1 MIVPQYWA
9 EASLKKRINGRQVTV
24 KRFGWSDVSETEAQQ
39 HADNRAVAAMAEL
52 ESGKKIRPRESKV
65 AYNGADGIPI
75 REEIV
80 EQHNDCVITR
90 NSYGALCLNTPDVL
104 FADVDFEFEQGFS
117 SLLFSTFITVAIIT
131 GFLFDWLNISGNVLV
146 AVIVAAIILS
156 VILATLLSKLLLWM
170 AGGVEKRA
178 KNRIYK
184 FAKKHPDWHLRLY
197 RTPAGYRVLVMH
209 KTFDPTSEETWHF
222 FTALKSD
229 PIYMQMCKNQRCFRA
244 RISPKP
250 WRIGVETHIK
260 PRRAAWPINPD
271 KMPERIKWV
280 ADYEKAAHKY
290 ASCQFEE
297 KLGSSTVNSKA
308 EYVRSLHDKYSNANA
323 HWPIA

>member
-24 KRFGWSDVSETEAQQ
+24 KRFGWSDLSEVEAQQ
-39 HADNRAVAAMAEL
+39 HADNRAVEAMAEL
-52 ESGKKIRPRESKV
+52 ESGKKIRRRESKI
-65 AYNGADGIPI
+65 AYNGAEGIPI

-80 EQHNDCVITR
+80 AQHNDCVITR

-117 SLLFSTFITVAIIT
+117 FLLFSTFITVAIIT
-131 GFLFDWLNISGNVLV
+131 GFLSGWLNISGNVLV

-156 VILATLLSKLLLWM
+156 VILASLLSKLLLWM

-184 FAKKHPDWHLRLY
+184 FAKKHPDWHLRIY

-209 KTFDPTSEETWHF
+209 KTFDPVAKETEDF
-222 FTALKSD
+222 FSSLKAD
-229 PIYMQMCKNQRCFRA
+229 PIYRQMCKNQRCFRA
-244 RISPKP
+244 RVSPKP
-250 WRIGVETHIK
+250 WRIGVEAHLK
-260 PRRAAWPINPD
+260 PRPGVWPINSER
-271 KMPERIKWV
+271 MPERLKWIE
-280 ADYEKAAHKY
+280 AYEKASYKY

-297 KLGSSTVNSKA
+297 KLGSNIVSSKA
-308 EYVRSLHDKYSNANA
+308 EYVRSLHDKYCNANA